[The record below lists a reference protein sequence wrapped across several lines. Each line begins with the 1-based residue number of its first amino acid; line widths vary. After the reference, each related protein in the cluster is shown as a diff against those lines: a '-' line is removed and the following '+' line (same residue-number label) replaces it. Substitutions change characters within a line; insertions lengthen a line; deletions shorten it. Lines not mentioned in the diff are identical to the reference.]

1 MKKLYFLIALLA
13 TLLAACGG
21 TPQTT
26 EASLPAPEFN
36 LPNSL
41 GGNVSLSDYEGKN
54 VLLFFHMAVG

>member
-1 MKKLYFLIALLA
+1 MKKLLVLLA
-13 TLLAACGG
+13 LCTAVLSACGSPNTKDG
-21 TPQTT
+21 T
-26 EASLPAPEFN
+26 APAPEFT